1 MPLYRVEKNIKEIND
16 GIDKKLAQI
25 AKLKKKIFG
34 KAKAQEEIH
43 QLEQEIAT
51 YQNARKDAEPCLE
64 SAKATSD
71 EASRKF
77 NITNIAMQDAKSE
90 YNIFLKKQE
99 F

>member
-1 MPLYRVEKNIKEIND
+1 M
-16 GIDKKLAQI
+16 
-25 AKLKKKIFG
+25 
-34 KAKAQEEIH
+34 
-43 QLEQEIAT
+43 EQEIAT

-64 SAKATSD
+64 STKATSD

>member
-1 MPLYRVEKNIKEIND
+1 MYRVEKNIKEINEE
-16 GIDKKLAQI
+16 IDKKLAQI

-71 EASRKF
+71 EAFRKF
-77 NITNIAMQDAKSE
+77 NIANIAMRDAKSE
-90 YNIFLKKQE
+90 YNVFLKKCE
-99 F
+99 L